1 MLIKSKA
8 IVIKTI
14 KYGDQ
19 KLIVDFVTAAHG
31 RMSSMVKIP
40 AKGSS
45 GKGGVG
51 RGGVGRGGS
60 FPKQFFQPL
69 TILTIETDYR
79 ERESL
84 QKIVSVS
91 IAEPCPS
98 LHSVPTKI
106 TISLFLAEVLSYAVH
121 EENRDEEFFSF
132 LENSILWLDV
142 VESGYANFHIA
153 FLVRLLRLQGFLP
166 SSEES
171 GKDDIFDLH
180 SGEFLS
186 TVPLHNQYLQAAD
199 ARMMKSLLRITY
211 SNMHVFSLSRQ
222 ERQRCLDIILLYCRI
237 HIPSFPELKSL
248 SVLRE
253 VFE

>member
-31 RMSSMVKIP
+31 RMSSMVKIS
-40 AKGSS
+40 AKGNS
-45 GKGGVG
+45 G
-51 RGGVGRGGS
+51 RGISGRGSS

-69 TILTIETDYR
+69 TLLTIETDYR
-79 ERESL
+79 ERETL
-84 QKIVSVS
+84 QRVVSVS
-91 IAEPCPS
+91 MAEPCPS
-98 LHSVPTKI
+98 LHSEPAKI
-106 TISLFLAEVLSYAVH
+106 TISLFLAEVLSHVVR

-132 LENSILWLDV
+132 LEHSILWLDV
-142 VESGYANFHIA
+142 VDSGYANFHIA
-153 FLVRLLRLQGFLP
+153 FLVRLLHLQGFLP
-166 SSEES
+166 SSKES
-171 GKDDIFDLH
+171 ASEDIFDLR

-186 TVPLHNQYLQAAD
+186 SIPLHNQFLRAAD

-211 SNMHVFSLSRQ
+211 SNMHVFRMSRQ
-222 ERQRCLDIILLYCRI
+222 ERQRCLDIILLYFRI

-248 SVLRE
+248 AVLRE